1 MAARILAVLT
11 AFFLIFAGQAFALS
25 WQEAVYHY
33 AKLYNLNPCVVFAV
47 IDTESSGNPNAITVN
62 YHNRYRSYKTRRSAL
77 KLVKSRYGNM
87 DIGLMQINYYW
98 TRQELKIT
106 KAMLLNPVYNI
117 DIGEWILKELL
128 KKYGN
133 YTEAVMRYHSSD
145 YAKGLRYVKKVI
157 KAYQNDRW
165 FCRREKDDTTA
176 EIAEK

>member
-11 AFFLIFAGQAFALS
+11 AFFLIFAGPAFALS
-25 WQEAVYHY
+25 WQQAVYHY
-33 AKLYNLNPCVVFAV
+33 AKLYKLNPCVVFAV

-77 KLVKSRYGNM
+77 KLVKN
-87 DIGLMQINYYW
+87 
-98 TRQELKIT
+98 
-106 KAMLLNPVYNI
+106 
-117 DIGEWILKELL
+117 
-128 KKYGN
+128 GN